1 VLSTRRL
8 ALDKRIVLEFNIG
21 KRGPKN
27 LVGKEAAKAATK
39 SRIGGI
45 A

>member
-1 VLSTRRL
+1 VLPTRRVP
-8 ALDKRIVLEFNIG
+8 LDKRVVLEFNIG

-27 LVGKEAAKAATK
+27 LVGKETAKAA
-39 SRIGGI
+39 